1 MPDII
6 CMGEMLIDFVASEK
20 GFDIGDAPGFIP
32 VPGGAP
38 ANVAVGAAL
47 LGGSAGFVGKVGDD
61 PFGHKLV
68 RVLESHEVDTRGVSF
83 TEHARTMLAFVSL
96 TDTGDRDFIF
106 YRHPSADMLIT
117 PEDVPDGYLEG
128 VRSFHFGSI
137 SLIGEPS
144 RSTTLTLIEKARN
157 AGALISFDPNIRMN
171 LWPDEDA
178 ARDEIMKAIPL
189 SDVIKLS
196 GEEAELLVREPDPK
210 RAGRLIEMMGP
221 GLVAVTLAEKGCIAV
236 TARYGVEVAG
246 HKTQVQDTTG
256 AGDAFTA
263 AMLVKLVEMGGDI
276 LSNPSLLGDLELIR
290 IFQFA
295 NAAGALTTT
304 ATGAIPA
311 LPQRDQVEAFLERER
326 SKAPLQ

>member
-6 CMGEMLIDFVASEK
+6 CMGEMLIDFVSSEK
-20 GFDIGDAPGFIP
+20 GHAIGDAPGFIP
-32 VPGGAP
+32 APGGAP

-47 LGGSAGFVGKVGDD
+47 LEGSAGFVGKVGDD

-68 RVLESHEVDTRGVSF
+68 RVLKSYGVDVTGVSF
-83 TEHARTMLAFVSL
+83 STEARTMLAFVSL
-96 TDTGDRDFIF
+96 TDDGDRDFIF

-117 PEDVPDGYLEG
+117 PEDVPKGYLEG
-128 VRSFHFGSI
+128 IRCFHFGSI

-144 RSTTLTLIEKARN
+144 RSTTLSLVEQARGS
-157 AGALISFDPNIRMN
+157 GALISFDPNIRMN
-171 LWPDEDA
+171 LWPDEDT
-178 ARDEIMKAIPL
+178 AREEIMKVIPL
-189 SDVIKLS
+189 SHVIKLS
-196 GEEAELLVREPDPK
+196 CEEAELITREPDPK

-221 GLVAVTLAEKGCIAV
+221 ELVAVTLAERGCVAV

-246 HKTQVQDTTG
+246 HTTRVADTTG

-263 AMLVKLVEMGGDI
+263 AMLVKLSELGDDA
-276 LSNPSLLGDLELIR
+276 LEHPGMLGDLELIR

-311 LPQRDQVEAFLERER
+311 LPGRDAVEAYLEKER
-326 SKAPLQ
+326 SKTPLQ

>member
-6 CMGEMLIDFVASEK
+6 CMGEMLIDFVAAEK
-20 GFDIGDAPGFIP
+20 GYSIGDAPGFIP

-61 PFGHKLV
+61 PFGRKLA
-68 RVLESHEVDTRGVSF
+68 RVLESYGVNTNGVSF
-83 TEHARTMLAFVSL
+83 SRTARTMLAFVSL
-96 TDTGDRDFIF
+96 TKEGDRDFIF
-106 YRHPSADMLIT
+106 YRHPSADMLIV
-117 PEDVPDGYLEG
+117 PEDVPDGYLKNT
-128 VRSFHFGSI
+128 RCFHFGSI

-144 RSTTLTLIEKARN
+144 RSTTLTLVEKARER
-157 AGALISFDPNIRMN
+157 GALISFDPNIRMS
-171 LWPDEDA
+171 LWPDEDT
-178 ARDEIMKAIPL
+178 ARKEIMQAIPL
-189 SDVIKLS
+189 AHVIKLS
-196 GEEAELLVREPDPK
+196 REEAELIAREPDPK
-210 RAGRLIEMMGP
+210 RAGRIIEMMGP
-221 GLVAVTLAEKGCIAV
+221 GLVAVTLAEKGCTVV

-246 HKTQVQDTTG
+246 HAMTVQDTTG

-263 AMLVKLVEMGGDI
+263 AMLVKLTEMGGDI
-276 LSNPSLLGDLELIR
+276 LLNPGMLGDLELIQ

-311 LPQRDQVEAFLERER
+311 LPRREQVEAFLQMER
-326 SKAPLQ
+326 SRAPLQ

>member
-20 GFDIGDAPGFIP
+20 GYGIGDAPGFIP

-47 LGGSAGFVGKVGDD
+47 LGGSAGFIGKVGDD
-61 PFGHKLV
+61 PFGTKLA
-68 RVLESHEVDTRGVSF
+68 RVLESHGVDTTAVSF
-83 TEHARTMLAFVSL
+83 AEHARTMLAFVSL
-96 TDTGDRDFIF
+96 TEAGDRDFIF

-117 PEDVPDGYLEG
+117 PEDVPEGYLENI
-128 VRSFHFGSI
+128 RCFHFGSI

-144 RSTTLTLIEKARN
+144 RSTTLALVEKARN
-157 AGALISFDPNIRMN
+157 AGALVSFDPNVRMN
-171 LWPDEDA
+171 LWPDADA
-178 ARDEIMKAIPL
+178 AREEIMKAIPL
-189 SDVIKLS
+189 AHVIKLS
-196 GEEAELLVREPDPK
+196 GEEAELLVRESDPK

-221 GLVAVTLAEKGCIAV
+221 GLAAVTLADRGCVAV

-246 HKTQVQDTTG
+246 HKTEVQDTTG

-263 AMLVKLVEMGGDI
+263 AMLVKLVDMGGDI
-276 LSNPSLLGDLELIR
+276 LSNPGLLGDLELIR

-311 LPQRDQVEAFLERER
+311 LPSRDQVEAFLERER
-326 SKAPLQ
+326 SKALLQ